1 MSKNKEYKYTTHH
14 LLPRSRNGNS
24 EKQNLVS
31 LREGYHDAIH
41 RLFANQLIAEQL
53 ITTLDISSKALRP
66 DVKEWLL
73 EVLNTRDINNIYDRY
88 DEGVI
93 K

>member
-1 MSKNKEYKYTTHH
+1 MSKNKEHKYTVHH
-14 LLPRSRNGNS
+14 LLPRSQWGNS

-31 LREGYHDAIH
+31 LRDGYHDAIH

-53 ITTLDISSKALRP
+53 ITTINISSKALRP
-66 DVKEWLL
+66 DVKQWLL
-73 EVLNTRDINNIYDRY
+73 DVLNSRDITDIYDWY
-88 DEGVI
+88 DERVI

>member
-41 RLFANQLIAEQL
+41 RLFANQLIAERL
-53 ITTLDISSKALRP
+53 ITTINISSKALRP
-66 DVKEWLL
+66 DVKQWLL
-73 EVLNTRDINNIYDRY
+73 DVLNSRDITDINEWYD
-88 DEGVI
+88 D
-93 K
+93 

>member
-53 ITTLDISSKALRP
+53 ITTINISSKALRP
-66 DVKEWLL
+66 DVKQWLL
-73 EVLNTRDINNIYDRY
+73 DVLNSRDITDINEWYD
-88 DEGVI
+88 DWVI

>member
-1 MSKNKEYKYTTHH
+1 MSKNKEHIYTTHH
-14 LLPRSRNGNS
+14 ILPRSRDGNS

-53 ITTLDISSKALRP
+53 ITTINISSKALRP
-66 DVKEWLL
+66 EVRQWLL
-73 EVLNTRDINNIYDRY
+73 EVLNSRDVSDPMQRY
-88 DEGVI
+88 KKEVI

>member
-53 ITTLDISSKALRP
+53 ITTINISSKALRP
-66 DVKEWLL
+66 DVKQWLL
-73 EVLNTRDINNIYDRY
+73 DVLNSRDITDINEWYD
-88 DEGVI
+88 D
-93 K
+93 